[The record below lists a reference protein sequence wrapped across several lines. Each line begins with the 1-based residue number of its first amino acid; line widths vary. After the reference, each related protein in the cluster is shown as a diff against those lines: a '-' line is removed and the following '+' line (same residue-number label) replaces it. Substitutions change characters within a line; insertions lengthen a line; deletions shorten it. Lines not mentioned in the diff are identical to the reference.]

1 MLPLVEHDPWLNPV
15 NDAVEA
21 RHNRY
26 VERLNDIR
34 NRYGSLKA
42 FASAHQFLGF
52 NYDKR
57 RRGWWYREWAPAAH
71 YLALMGDFN
80 GWDRYQYPLEMVGNG
95 IWEIFLPDSKFSK
108 TLTHGSKLK
117 VVVQSTIGEQER
129 IPVYIKRVIQDD
141 DSKDFAGQFWNPS
154 TPYLYKHS
162 APQRA
167 NEPLLIYE
175 AHIGMAQEEGKVGTY
190 REFTENILPRIKADG
205 YNAIQLMAIAEH
217 PYYGSFGYHVSNFFA
232 PSSRFGTPEELMELI
247 DTAHGMGLL
256 VIMDLV
262 HSHTVKNIREGINLF
277 DGTDYQYLHGG
288 ERGNHNLWDSK
299 LFNYGKEETLQLLLS
314 NVRYWIED
322 FRFDGF
328 RFDGVTSRLYLDHG
342 IGLVVDNPWKYF
354 DGNVDNDAV
363 TYLQLAN
370 TLCHELNPQAVTIA
384 EDVSGMAGICHPIA
398 DGGMGFDYR
407 LGMGEPDFWIKVLK
421 DQPEDRW
428 SMNDFFFTMTNHLP
442 QTKTVAYAES
452 HDQALVGDQ
461 TIAFRLIG
469 SEMYTA
475 MSVDTPS
482 LTVDRGIA
490 LHKMIRLFTL
500 TLGGEAWLN
509 FMGNEFGHPEWID
522 FPRQDNGWSYQYAR
536 RQWSL
541 VDNPNLKYRF
551 MGAFDKAMLCF
562 VKSHIVM
569 NALPA
574 WLLNADEGNKTI
586 VYERGNLILVFNWG
600 SHSIPD
606 YEIPVRQTGDYRII
620 LTTDD
625 PAFGGFGNIDA
636 KTKFPSEKK
645 GNCITMKVYNVSRV
659 ATVYERIDQKL

>member
-1 MLPLVEHDPWLNPV
+1 MLPLVQNDPWLNPV

-26 VERLNDIR
+26 VWRLNDIK
-34 NRYGSLKA
+34 NHFGSLKS
-42 FASAHQFLGF
+42 FASAHHFLGF

-71 YLALMGDFN
+71 YLSLMGDFN
-80 GWDRYQYPLEMVGNG
+80 HWNRYEFPLENIGNG
-95 IWEIFLPDSKFSK
+95 IWEIFLPDSELAHR
-108 TLTHGSKLK
+108 LTHGSKLK
-117 VVVQSTIGEQER
+117 VVVQSQIGEHER
-129 IPVYIKRVIQDD
+129 IPVYIKRVIQDEG
-141 DSKDFAGQFWNPS
+141 SKDFDGQFWNPP
-154 TPYLYKHS
+154 TPYVYKHT
-162 APQRA
+162 APLLKNA
-167 NEPLLIYE
+167 PLLIYE
-175 AHIGMAQEEGKVGTY
+175 AHIGMAQEEGKVGSY
-190 REFTENILPRIKADG
+190 KEFTEKILPRIKADG
-205 YNAIQLMAIAEH
+205 YNTIQLMAIAEH

-232 PSSRFGTPEELMELI
+232 PSSRFGTPEQLKELI

-277 DGTDYQYLHGG
+277 DGSGNQYLHAG

-299 LFNYGKEETLQLLLS
+299 LFNYGKEETLQFLLS
-314 NVRYWIED
+314 NVRYWMED

-328 RFDGVTSRLYLDHG
+328 RFDGVTSMLYLDHG

-421 DQPEDRW
+421 DQPENQW
-428 SMNDFFFTMTNHLP
+428 NMNNFFFTMTNHQP

-469 SEMYTA
+469 SEMYNA
-475 MSVDTPS
+475 MSKDMPS
-482 LTVDRGIA
+482 VTVDRGIA

-522 FPRQDNGWSYQYAR
+522 FPREGNNWSYQYAR

-541 VDNPNLKYRF
+541 VDNANLKYRF
-551 MGAFDKAMLCF
+551 MGTFDKAMLDL
-562 VKSHIVM
+562 VKQHVVM
-569 NALPA
+569 QALPA

-586 VYERGNLILVFNWG
+586 VYERGNLIFVFNWG
-600 SHSIPD
+600 PHSIPD
-606 YEIPVRQTGDYRII
+606 YEIPVKQTGDYQII
-620 LTTDD
+620 LTTDEK
-625 PAFGGFGNIDA
+625 AFGGFGNID
-636 KTKFPSEKK
+636 TNTVFPSEQK
-645 GNCITMKVYNVSRV
+645 GDCVTMKVYNVSRV
-659 ATVYERIDQKL
+659 ATVYQRVP